1 MPACTGAPPAQ
12 ALPSGCG
19 GNRNHVDWTRDHFV
33 VSGSST
39 PQKYSC
45 EGGIQSAPFAI
56 YQILTTFS
64 NTQLLPPLP
73 SLSKCPHLSLRGKSR
88 RFYQFSGPFP
98 NYLLMYLCSAL
109 LPTVPLITNKKPYPL
124 FKASFFH
131 LGPPS
136 PSVPLWGLA
145 TGHPLSPSLLPVR
158 CPAPLSPLK
167 CSCLLCASR
176 ILLQLP
182 VLFSRCRHTSS
193 RRDASSSSI

>member
-19 GNRNHVDWTRDHFV
+19 GNRNHVDWTRDRFV

-56 YQILTTFS
+56 YRILTTFL
-64 NTQLLPPLP
+64 NIQLLPPLP

-98 NYLLMYLCSAL
+98 NHLLAYLCSAL
-109 LPTVPLITNKKPYPL
+109 LSTVPLITNKKPYPL
-124 FKASFFH
+124 FKASFSH

-136 PSVPLWGLA
+136 RPPLGSRDWSSSVPLSAPCPLPGSPQSTKMLLSSLRLQDPPPA
-145 TGHPLSPSLLPVR
+145 TCAFFSL
-158 CPAPLSPLK
+158 
-167 CSCLLCASR
+167 
-176 ILLQLP
+176 
-182 VLFSRCRHTSS
+182 
-193 RRDASSSSI
+193 